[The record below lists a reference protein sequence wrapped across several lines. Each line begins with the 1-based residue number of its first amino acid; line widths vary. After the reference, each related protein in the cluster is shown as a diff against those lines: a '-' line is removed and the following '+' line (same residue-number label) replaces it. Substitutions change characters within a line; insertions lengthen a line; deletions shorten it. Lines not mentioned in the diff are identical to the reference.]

1 MQRLMNRLV
10 DGAPCVVVG
19 RGLGALYWASMLQK
33 KTYTILLT
41 SSEYAVDPY
50 LPAIQG
56 AGFSTEG
63 LAIRPREV
71 LKPGTVLSGRMAEQ
85 RSNQI
90 HVALSNGSMFW
101 LPVSAVLNCEAPHFL
116 VNDRIWGEGCGAD
129 RGCVHGFQSA
139 PIILAGHQ
147 RSAATAAI
155 ELLVNRP
162 SSVITWVVEHDE
174 EVPTWSMHIVD
185 RLGGRIHVVPTRE
198 EGSSDV
204 LYRGIDQRERA
215 ADSEYSFFLPDS
227 DISADEELFD
237 QICTCISSADDIPTQ
252 KHNFSTPFNDTQTP
266 LVLSRRAR
274 DTVLTLGLPPCL
286 ISEQSLEQRMSEIR
300 TLIRSIEG
308 GGRQS
313 SE

>member
-41 SSEYAVDPY
+41 RSEYAVDPY

-71 LKPGTVLSGRMAEQ
+71 LKPGTVLSGRMAQQ

-116 VNDRIWGEGCGAD
+116 VNDRIWGEGCGAAMWSLP
-129 RGCVHGFQSA
+129 GFQSGS
-139 PIILAGHQ
+139 IILAGHQ
-147 RSAATAAI
+147 RSAATVAI

-162 SSVITWVVEHDE
+162 SSVITWVVEQDE

-185 RLGGRIHVVPTRE
+185 RLGGRIHVVPVRNE
-198 EGSSDV
+198 ASSDV
-204 LYRGIDQRERA
+204 LNRNTDQRERA
-215 ADSEYSFFLPDS
+215 ADIECSFFLPDS
-227 DISADEELFD
+227 DISPDGELFE
-237 QICTCISSADDIPTQ
+237 QIFTCISSADDIPTQ
-252 KHNFSTPFNDTQTP
+252 QHDFSIPFNNTRTP
-266 LVLSRRAR
+266 LVLSQKAQ
-274 DTVLTLGLPPCL
+274 DTVLKLGLPPGL
-286 ISEQSLEQRMSEIR
+286 ISERSLEQRMSKIR
-300 TLIRSIEG
+300 TLIRSIRG
-308 GGRQS
+308 GDRQS
-313 SE
+313 PG